1 MSEQLT
7 YAVVIDPHRQQ
18 VNLHEIEGG
27 RVKFEHMYKVME
39 CSTIEIVEL
48 KRGIDLLCDEE
59 ASYIE
64 DNPSY
69 YIGMADDN
77 LYHQIIG
84 ISVIAKH
91 VKGELYGW
99 TMQEVIEVVNNI
111 KIKWIK
117 N

>member
-1 MSEQLT
+1 MTDTQ
-7 YAVVIDPHRQQ
+7 YAVVIDPHRQE
-18 VNLHEIEGG
+18 VNLHEIQGD

-48 KRGIDLLCDEE
+48 NRGIDLLCDEE

-69 YIGMADDN
+69 YIGMANDN
-77 LYHQIIG
+77 LLNQIIG
-84 ISVIAKH
+84 ISVIAKQ

-99 TMQEVIEVVNNI
+99 TMPEVIELVNNL
-111 KIKWIK
+111 KIKWTK
-117 N
+117 K